1 MEHGAGSMEC
11 GARKLGAWST
21 ELNENPREDKT
32 KMQENEKQFRFQDFE
47 IWTRGADVGSKL
59 FRLADDLEKRHL
71 FRFAEQLR
79 GAAMSITN
87 NIAEGSGSLSDTD
100 FANFLNIAR
109 RSVFEVANILL
120 LLSKDGYLKN
130 EEVKPLL
137 SELEEE
143 SRMILAFRRTLKS

>member
-1 MEHGAGSMEC
+1 M
-11 GARKLGAWST
+11 R
-21 ELNENPREDKT
+21 
-32 KMQENEKQFRFQDFE
+32 ENEKQFRFQDFE
-47 IWTRGADVGSKL
+47 IWTRGADVGGKL